1 VNEWFHRINVA
12 FICRFLYM
20 LGAFFEENQRGN
32 WVEFGGENGR
42 QDERTMERPPS
53 AGLRWMNEA
62 IGRESERTRER
73 SAFVKTSADER
84 SEGGGRSADV

>member
-1 VNEWFHRINVA
+1 
-12 FICRFLYM
+12 M
-20 LGAFFEENQRGN
+20 LSAFFEENQREN

-53 AGLRWMNEA
+53 SGLRRMNGA
-62 IGRESERTRER
+62 MGL

-84 SEGGGRSADV
+84 SEG